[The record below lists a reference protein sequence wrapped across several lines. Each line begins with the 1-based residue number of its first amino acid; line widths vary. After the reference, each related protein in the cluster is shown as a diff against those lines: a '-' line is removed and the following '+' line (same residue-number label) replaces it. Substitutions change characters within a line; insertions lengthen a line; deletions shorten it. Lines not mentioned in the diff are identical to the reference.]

1 MIWEVGVCGIWI
13 RNGIVELGFGEFDF
27 SINVSDSVESIF
39 FFWFY
44 GLVSS
49 IVVDLSLWEVDLMI
63 WFPKKEDQRLEL
75 GV

>member
-1 MIWEVGVCGIWI
+1 
-13 RNGIVELGFGEFDF
+13 LGFGEFDF
-27 SINVSDSVESIF
+27 SINVSDSVESI

>member
-39 FFWFY
+39 FFGFMDWF
-44 GLVSS
+44 LQ
-49 IVVDLSLWEVDLMI
+49 LLWI
-63 WFPKKEDQRLEL
+63 
-75 GV
+75 

>member
-1 MIWEVGVCGIWI
+1 M
-13 RNGIVELGFGEFDF
+13 GFGEFDF
-27 SINVSDSVESIF
+27 SINVSDSVESI

>member
-39 FFWFY
+39 FLVLWIGFFNCCGSELMGSGSY
-44 GLVSS
+44 DLVS
-49 IVVDLSLWEVDLMI
+49 
-63 WFPKKEDQRLEL
+63 
-75 GV
+75 